1 MRIVDFHSHLFARP
15 FFAALAKQSPLA
27 GSVDDKI
34 AAVVAQAGIEL
45 PSASIAEHTT
55 RWLGELDAKGVDHLV
70 TFASAPEE
78 IAAVAEA
85 TALANGR
92 ISAIAVCNPLS
103 AGTADKMDALLSDK
117 GYRGVLLF
125 PAMHGYSPADP
136 VCTPLWQV
144 LERHR
149 AIAYVH
155 CGLLVVKLRDLF
167 ALPRAYDMRVANPLH
182 VIPAAGAHPGVT
194 FCIPHFG
201 AGLFRE
207 TLLAGAQ
214 CPNIVTDT
222 SSSNS
227 WIRTQP
233 SAPTLRDVF
242 ARAIDV
248 LGPGRVMFGTD
259 SNVFPAGWRADRLAE
274 QREIVAELGLTA
286 AEQQQ
291 VFAGNADALL
301 SPGR

>member
-34 AAVVAQAGIEL
+34 AAVVAQTGIEL
-45 PSASIAEHTT
+45 PSASIVEHTM
-55 RWLGELDAKGVDHLV
+55 RWLAELDAKGVDHLV

-92 ISAIAVCNPLS
+92 ISAIAVCNPLVEGS
-103 AGTADKMDALLSDK
+103 AAKVDALLTDK

-125 PAMHGYSPADP
+125 PAMHGYSPADL
-136 VCTPLWQV
+136 VCTSLWQV

-201 AGLFRE
+201 AGFFRE

-242 ARAIDV
+242 ARAFDV
-248 LGPGRVMFGTD
+248 FGPGRVMFGTD

-274 QREIVAELGLTA
+274 QREIVADLGTTA

-301 SPGR
+301 SHCR